1 MPVEIVIGT
10 NSYLTLE
17 EAVDYF
23 GGRLFTSAWD
33 SSLDDDKA
41 KALIM
46 ATASLNR
53 KLYKGKKK
61 VETQKF
67 QFPRCYPVNPLSHT
81 EVIGNLPEYDHKESW
96 YCEQEVS
103 DIVKKACCE
112 EALALL
118 VRGNS
123 SRLKLQRE
131 GVQSFS
137 IDGLSETYQAGSGK
151 GLLSHEARELLKP
164 YLAKAV
170 RTTC

>member
-1 MPVEIVIGT
+1 MPVEIVVGT

-23 GGRLFTSAWD
+23 GGRLFTANWD
-33 SSLDDDKA
+33 SAPDDDKA

-53 KLYKGKKK
+53 KQYKGKKK

-67 QFPRCYPVNPLSHT
+67 QFPRCYPVNPLSHV

-103 DIVKKACCE
+103 DIVKNACCE
-112 EALALL
+112 EALAMLE
-118 VRGNS
+118 RGNS
-123 SRLKLQRE
+123 QRLKLRQE
-131 GVQSFS
+131 GVTS
-137 IDGLSETYQAGSGK
+137 ITIGSLGESYGVMPGK
-151 GLLSHEARELLKP
+151 GFLSLEAKELLKP
-164 YLAKAV
+164 YLAGAV
-170 RTTC
+170 LVT